1 MIVFVSFLLIITMGY
16 LVLILS
22 FYLGLVRSVTP
33 QNRAKPVN
41 ATIPI
46 SVVVAFRNEQE
57 NLAVLLSA
65 LDSQTYRRDK
75 WEVIL
80 VNDHSTDSGPALI
93 ERHAANG
100 GNLKLISLPEGKTGK
115 KAALALGIS
124 HASYGWIALTD
135 ADCRPAPCWLET
147 IAEHATPNTIL
158 LQGPVSLWPT
168 KTLIQ
173 KLDALEHSSLMAST
187 AGSFSVGMPIM
198 ASSANL
204 AFRNDILGVS
214 GETLNPDVPSG
225 DDMFLLHHAKAF
237 GLNRQVFMLDGRAM
251 VTTASL
257 GTLRQ
262 VLNQRKR
269 WASKAPAY
277 TDADTIIAGA
287 TVLLFNLMLLVAA
300 VAAFFNGLFGYAFL
314 GMAGAKMLADFL
326 LLKRYLSFSGQSN
339 LLNVFLPL
347 QLVYPIY
354 IVFTALSGVIG
365 SGKWKGRRVKRS
377 IR

>member
-1 MIVFVSFLLIITMGY
+1 MIVFVSFLLIITMSY
-16 LVLILS
+16 FALILS
-22 FYLGLVRSVTP
+22 FYLGLVSSATH
-33 QNRAKPVN
+33 QKRAKPVN
-41 ATIPI
+41 AAVPI

-80 VNDHSTDSGPALI
+80 VNDHSTDLGPALI
-93 ERHAANG
+93 ERCAANG
-100 GNLKLISLPEGKTGK
+100 GNLRLINLPEGRTGK
-115 KAALALGIS
+115 KAALALGIA
-124 HASYGWIALTD
+124 HASYSWIALTD
-135 ADCRPAPCWLET
+135 ADCRPAPRWLET
-147 IAEHATPNTIL
+147 IAEHASDNTIL
-158 LQGPVSLWPT
+158 IQGPVSLWPT
-168 KTLIQ
+168 KTITQ

-187 AGSFSVGMPIM
+187 AGSFGVGMPIM

-214 GETLNPDVPSG
+214 DETLNPDVPSG

-251 VTTASL
+251 VTTASP

-300 VAAFFNGLFGYAFL
+300 VATFINGFYGYVFL
-314 GMAGAKMLADFL
+314 GMAGAKLLVDFL
-326 LLKRYLSFSGQSN
+326 LLNRYLSFSSQRN
-339 LLNVFLPL
+339 LLNVFIPL

-354 IVFTALSGVIG
+354 IVFTALSGVIS
-365 SGKWKGRRVKRS
+365 SGKWKGRRIKQS